1 MASRTLPA
9 QKAKSLLETFNRNVR
24 DLQVYSAKDL
34 KEQTVRELVKSDHCW
49 IVVGNS
55 KWT

>member
-1 MASRTLPA
+1 MASKALPA
-9 QKAKSLLETFNRNVR
+9 QKAKSLFETFNRNVR

-34 KEQTVRELVKSDHCW
+34 KEQTVRELLKNDHCW
-49 IVVGNS
+49 IVVGKN

>member
-1 MASRTLPA
+1 MAQKAMPA
-9 QKAKSLLETFNRNVR
+9 QKTKSLLETFNRNVR

-34 KEQTVRELVKSDHCW
+34 KEQTVRELLNEPHSW
-49 IVVGNS
+49 IIVGKS